1 MIRRLVAVLAASVF
15 AVLSP
20 ASSAAVDWITL
31 DGYIKSFAVVFDP
44 AEISNANEQPDA
56 TWANNNRARA
66 NMALY
71 PARWLQCDVSYDL
84 SLRLQDAGV
93 FESNPFFIFRAFS
106 IYRVR
111 DLDHEL
117 WSGDSGGDTQK
128 LLLQNLDRLLVT
140 ARLAWGDLIVGRQA
154 IAWGSGHAVN
164 PTDIIAPFLY
174 TEIDTEDRTGVDAAR
189 LRVPAGSLG
198 EVDVGYVAG
207 EDFHWSGSAAYG
219 RCRLYAAGTDISAIG
234 MVFRDNVLAG
244 LDVTRALGG
253 AGTWCE
259 AAYVWGGAAR
269 PGGREEGDTD
279 YLRLSAGA
287 DYNFGAGV
295 YVFAEYH
302 FNGAGESKPDYYLE
316 NVFDNTTAY
325 LDGAVYLLGR
335 HYVIPGISWQA
346 TPLVTVFA
354 EFLGNLNDG
363 SLMLAPYVEYNATDN
378 LYLSAGWYGSTGG
391 SPRIVGGGKLWL
403 GSEFGAYPTQYY
415 AFLRYYF

>member
-1 MIRRLVAVLAASVF
+1 VIQRRVVTLTVAAF
-15 AVLSP
+15 ALLSP
-20 ASSAAVDWITL
+20 APSAAFDWIAL

-44 AEISNANEQPDA
+44 AKIDNATEQPDA

-66 NMALY
+66 NLVLY

-84 SLRLQDAGV
+84 SLRLQDADL
-93 FESNPFFIFRAFS
+93 FESNPFFVFRAFS
-106 IYRVR
+106 IYRVG
-111 DLDHEL
+111 DLEREL
-117 WSGDSGGDTQK
+117 WSNDPEGDPRV
-128 LLLQNLDRLLVT
+128 LLLQNLDRLFVT
-140 ARLAWGDLIVGRQA
+140 FRVSWCDLFVGRQA

-189 LRVPAGSLG
+189 LRLPAGSLA

-207 EDFHWSGSAAYG
+207 EDFDWSESAAYG
-219 RCRLYAAGTDISAIG
+219 RCRLYAAGTDISAIA
-234 MVFRDNVLAG
+234 MVFRDNVMAG
-244 LDVTRALGG
+244 LDATRALGG

-269 PGGREEGDTD
+269 SGDREEGDTD

-302 FNGAGESKPDYYLE
+302 FNGAGESSPDYYLE
-316 NVFDNTTAY
+316 NVFTNTTAY

-354 EFLGNLNDG
+354 EVLGNLNDG

-378 LYLSAGWYGSTGG
+378 LYLSAGLYGSTGS
-391 SPRIVGGGKLWL
+391 SPRIVGGGQFWL
-403 GSEFGAYPTQYY
+403 GTEFGAYPTQYY
-415 AFLRYYF
+415 AFARYYF